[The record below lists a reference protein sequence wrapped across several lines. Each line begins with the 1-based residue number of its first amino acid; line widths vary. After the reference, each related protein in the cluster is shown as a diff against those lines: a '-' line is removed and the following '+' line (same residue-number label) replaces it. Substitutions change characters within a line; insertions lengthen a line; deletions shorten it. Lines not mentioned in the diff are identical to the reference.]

1 MDISTSTI
9 HSHLIE
15 VQHDELELSYNSM
28 NSSEYSGYARVAFK
42 ACADVR
48 RKDYLK
54 RVCESDSE
62 FKHMWRLEC
71 RKKEEKLK
79 AIKEGVWKSRLDSVS
94 CRDVEEPAKYTTIRK
109 GRFLI
114 TFACNNEKKEVYK
127 PTVTRKGRFLIT
139 KLFVKKEQKKP
150 TVIKPTVIKPTV
162 TKKGRFVITCF

>member
-1 MDISTSTI
+1 MDKSTSTI

-15 VQHDELELSYNSM
+15 VQHEELELSYNSM

-48 RKDYLK
+48 RKDYLR

-79 AIKEGVWKSRLDSVS
+79 AMKEGVWKSRLDSVS
-94 CRDVEEPAKYTTIRK
+94 CVEEPPKYTTIKK

-114 TFACNNEKKEVYK
+114 TFACNNEKKEVHR

-150 TVIKPTVIKPTV
+150 IVIKPTV
-162 TKKGRFVITCF
+162 TKKGRFVITCY